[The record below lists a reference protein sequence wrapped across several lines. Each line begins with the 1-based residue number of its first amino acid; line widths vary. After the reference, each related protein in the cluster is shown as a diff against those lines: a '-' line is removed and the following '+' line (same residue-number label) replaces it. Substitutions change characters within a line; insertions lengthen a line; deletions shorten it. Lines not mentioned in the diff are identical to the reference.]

1 MRRMR
6 STLLALAAVGLA
18 VPGSGASQPRQS
30 WGKANVSLADYRKD
44 AIECGRMGHY
54 VDVSDTPQA
63 KALAKATR
71 RLESADDHGPAQIGE
86 GGVNLS
92 QVSGGPGG
100 VSDVSKAEVDSFAA
114 AARYAASSERIRSG
128 ARSEKHIGD
137 LKVAMLRIVERCLV
151 DRGYSRFALT
161 AEQRKALRKLRKGSD
176 QRHAYLHSLASDPI
190 VLEQQAIN
198 EA

>member
-1 MRRMR
+1 MRRMA
-6 STLLALAAVGLA
+6 SSLLALAVVGLA
-18 VPGSGASQPRQS
+18 VPSSGANQPRQS

-128 ARSEKHIGD
+128 ARSGPP
-137 LKVAMLRIVERCLV
+137 R
-151 DRGYSRFALT
+151 
-161 AEQRKALRKLRKGSD
+161 
-176 QRHAYLHSLASDPI
+176 RHASAPVTGAPVRVRSGSWRERARTSARRRRWVPWRWS
-190 VLEQQAIN
+190 
-198 EA
+198 

>member
-1 MRRMR
+1 M
-6 STLLALAAVGLA
+6 
-18 VPGSGASQPRQS
+18 
-30 WGKANVSLADYRKD
+30 
-44 AIECGRMGHY
+44 
-54 VDVSDTPQA
+54 
-63 KALAKATR
+63 
-71 RLESADDHGPAQIGE
+71 
-86 GGVNLS
+86 S

-137 LKVAMLRIVERCLV
+137 LKLAMLGIVERCLV